1 MPDARRI
8 EPIEIEEEMQR
19 SFLDYAMSVIV
30 ARALPDVRDGL
41 KPVHRRIL
49 WGANEEGVRPPN
61 GRRKS
66 AYIVGSVLGK
76 YHPHGDTA
84 LYDAMVRLGQDFAS
98 RYPLI
103 DGQGNFGSA
112 DGDEAAAMRYCVT
125 GDTLVATPDGTLR
138 MDRIHPDARPNSDTD
153 IDLKVLDRL
162 GNPVRASK
170 LFHSGSHPTLR
181 VRTTSGYEI
190 TGTHNHPLLCLVGVA
205 GVPMLLW
212 KLLAELQPGDHVVLA
227 RRAAANCAATAGD
240 AGELPH
246 AEWQR
251 AVLAG
256 AMVSEGW
263 ASHHRAGFNNLD
275 KDYFELVVDAYDA
288 VVGGRRYVSNRVIRS
303 GSRIYELDVQQLA
316 ELRSSPLAEMIGLR
330 SESKRVPGFVWTAP
344 PAFKLAFLRSLFT
357 GDGSSSLLPR
367 KTIQVSYSTR
377 SPRLAAEAQQLLLE
391 FGVASRQ
398 SRNARGEIK
407 VVITNRHSARRFA
420 ANIGFMGAK
429 QAKLQR
435 ELAQVPLVS
444 RALSHDHIPFVAD
457 YIREECGSSGD
468 DAKWLRRHNI
478 DRVERWERDGD
489 EILRRITSEEVQRV
503 VEPLV
508 NAGYLYAKV
517 ESVTDTGVQPVYS
530 LRVDSDDHAFI
541 TNGFISHNT
550 EARLNPLAMELLRDI
565 DKETVDFQP
574 NYDNESQ
581 EPIVLPARFPN
592 LLANGSE
599 GIAVGM
605 ATKIPPHNLG
615 EVIDATVAM
624 IDNPELTSEDLLRWV
639 KGPDFPTGAQVMGT
653 SGIRDA
659 YTTGRGSIRVRS
671 KVRIEE
677 NNRGGQRLVVT
688 ELPYQV
694 SGDRLLMRI
703 RDLVREGRLTGIVD
717 IANENSREGT
727 RLVIECR
734 RDAVPQVVLN
744 QLYKHTQLQDS
755 FGVIT
760 LALVDGVPRVLNLA
774 EMLSHYIAHQVT
786 VVVRRTRYELRKAR
800 ERAHILEGLLIA
812 LDHLDEVINLI
823 RNAESA
829 DVARAQLMERYSL
842 SEVQATAILDMQL
855 RRLAALERR
864 KLQEEYAE
872 LQARIAELQA
882 ILDDPS
888 KVRGI
893 VKEELGE
900 IKRRFAD
907 PRRTEIRPDEGELSI
922 EDLIAA
928 EPVVVTVTRTGYVKR
943 VALGDY
949 RAQGRGGRG
958 VRGANLKEDDI
969 VQFLALTNTHHW
981 VLFFTNK
988 GRVYRVKVH
997 ELPEAAKNARG
1008 TYVANVP
1015 GATFQPDEKIAAV
1028 LDLDDYDDGK
1038 FLVLGTKNGMVKKTA
1053 LSEYDSPRVGLIA
1066 INLRGDDELIGVKLT
1081 SGEDDL
1087 LFVSRKGMAVRFS
1100 ESHVRPMGRQTSGVT
1115 AMRLRREDQVLA
1127 MEVVRPNAD
1136 LLVVTDAGYG
1146 KRTPLEQYARKGRGI
1161 QGVKTAELT
1170 EVRGFIAGAHVV
1182 QDEDDIF
1189 LITDAGQIIRTRVNE
1204 VRRAGR
1210 ATQGVRIMRL
1220 ARTSGRV
1227 AAVAPVVKDE
1237 E

>member
-49 WGANEEGVRPPN
+49 WGAHEEGVRPPN

-76 YHPHGDTA
+76 YHPHSDTA
-84 LYDAMVRLGQDFAS
+84 VYDAMVRLGQDFAS

-103 DGQGNFGSA
+103 DGQGNFGTA
-112 DGDEAAAMRYCVT
+112 GGEPAAMRY
-125 GDTLVATPDGTLR
+125 
-138 MDRIHPDARPNSDTD
+138 
-153 IDLKVLDRL
+153 
-162 GNPVRASK
+162 
-170 LFHSGSHPTLR
+170 
-181 VRTTSGYEI
+181 
-190 TGTHNHPLLCLVGVA
+190 
-205 GVPMLLW
+205 
-212 KLLAELQPGDHVVLA
+212 
-227 RRAAANCAATAGD
+227 
-240 AGELPH
+240 
-246 AEWQR
+246 
-251 AVLAG
+251 
-256 AMVSEGW
+256 
-263 ASHHRAGFNNLD
+263 
-275 KDYFELVVDAYDA
+275 
-288 VVGGRRYVSNRVIRS
+288 
-303 GSRIYELDVQQLA
+303 
-316 ELRSSPLAEMIGLR
+316 
-330 SESKRVPGFVWTAP
+330 
-344 PAFKLAFLRSLFT
+344 
-357 GDGSSSLLPR
+357 
-367 KTIQVSYSTR
+367 
-377 SPRLAAEAQQLLLE
+377 
-391 FGVASRQ
+391 
-398 SRNARGEIK
+398 
-407 VVITNRHSARRFA
+407 
-420 ANIGFMGAK
+420 
-429 QAKLQR
+429 
-435 ELAQVPLVS
+435 
-444 RALSHDHIPFVAD
+444 
-457 YIREECGSSGD
+457 
-468 DAKWLRRHNI
+468 
-478 DRVERWERDGD
+478 
-489 EILRRITSEEVQRV
+489 
-503 VEPLV
+503 
-508 NAGYLYAKV
+508 
-517 ESVTDTGVQPVYS
+517 
-530 LRVDSDDHAFI
+530 
-541 TNGFISHNT
+541 T
-550 EARLNPLAMELLRDI
+550 EARLGPLAMELLRDI
-565 DKETVDFQP
+565 DKETVDFAP

-581 EPIVLPARFPN
+581 EPVVLPARFPN

-615 EVIDATVAM
+615 ELIDATVAL
-624 IDNPELTSEDLLRWV
+624 IDNPELTSEELLRWV
-639 KGPDFPTGAQVMGT
+639 KGPDFPTGAQIMGT
-653 SGIRDA
+653 AAIREA
-659 YTTGRGSIRVRS
+659 YLTGRGAIRVRS

-694 SGDRLLMRI
+694 SGDRLLIRI
-703 RDLVREGRLTGIVD
+703 RDLVREGKLNGIVD
-717 IANENSREGT
+717 IANESNKEGT

-755 FGVIT
+755 FGVIM

-774 EMLSHYIAHQVT
+774 EVLSHYVAHQVT

-800 ERAHILEGLLIA
+800 ERAHILEGLLVA

-829 DVARAQLMERYSL
+829 DVARQQLMERFEL
-842 SEVQATAILDMQL
+842 SEAQATAILDMQL

-872 LQARIAELQA
+872 LQARIAEL
-882 ILDDPS
+882 
-888 KVRGI
+888 
-893 VKEELGE
+893 
-900 IKRRFAD
+900 
-907 PRRTEIRPDEGELSI
+907 RRTEIRPDEGELSI

-943 VALGDY
+943 VPLGDY
-949 RAQGRGGRG
+949 RAQNRGGRG

-969 VQFLALTNTHHW
+969 VQFLAITNTHHW

-997 ELPEAAKNARG
+997 ELPEAARNSRG

-1038 FLVLGTKNGMVKKTA
+1038 FLVLGTKDGMVKKTA
-1053 LSEYDSPRVGLIA
+1053 LAEYDSPRVGLAA

-1081 SGEDDL
+1081 TGEDDL
-1087 LFVSRKGMAVRFS
+1087 LFISRKAMAVRFS

-1115 AMRLRREDQVLA
+1115 AMRLRRGDQVLA
-1127 MEVVRPNAD
+1127 MEVVRANAD

-1146 KRTPLEQYARKGRGI
+1146 KRTPLEQYQRKGRGI

-1170 EVRGFIAGAHVV
+1170 EARGFLAGALVV
-1182 QDEDDIF
+1182 QDEDDVF
-1189 LITDAGQIIRTRVNE
+1189 LITESGQVIRTRVNE
-1204 VRRAGR
+1204 IRRASR

-1220 ARTSGRV
+1220 GASARV

>member
-1 MPDARRI
+1 
-8 EPIEIEEEMQR
+8 MQR

-76 YHPHGDTA
+76 YHPHSDTA
-84 LYDAMVRLGQDFAS
+84 VYDAMVRLGQDFAS

-103 DGQGNFGSA
+103 DGQGNFGTA
-112 DGDEAAAMRYCVT
+112 DGDEPAAMRYCVT
-125 GDTLVATPDGTLR
+125 GSTLVATTDGTLR
-138 MDRIHPDARPNSDTD
+138 IDQIHPDAQPNSDTD

-181 VRTTSGYEI
+181 LRTTSGYEI
-190 TGTHNHPLLCLVGVA
+190 TGTHNHPLLCLVSVA

-212 KLLAELQPGDHVVLA
+212 KLLAELRPGDHVVLA
-227 RRAAANCAATAGD
+227 RRAAANAASTAGGVGD
-240 AGELPH
+240 LPH
-246 AEWQR
+246 AERQR

-263 ASHHRAGFNNLD
+263 ASHHRAGFN
-275 KDYFELVVDAYDA
+275 
-288 VVGGRRYVSNRVIRS
+288 
-303 GSRIYELDVQQLA
+303 
-316 ELRSSPLAEMIGLR
+316 
-330 SESKRVPGFVWTAP
+330 
-344 PAFKLAFLRSLFT
+344 
-357 GDGSSSLLPR
+357 
-367 KTIQVSYSTR
+367 
-377 SPRLAAEAQQLLLE
+377 
-391 FGVASRQ
+391 
-398 SRNARGEIK
+398 
-407 VVITNRHSARRFA
+407 
-420 ANIGFMGAK
+420 MGAK

-457 YIREECGSSGD
+457 YIREECQSSGD

-489 EILRRITSEEVQRV
+489 EILRRITSEEVRRV

-517 ESVTDTGVQPVYS
+517 ESVTDVGVQPVYS

-541 TNGFISHNT
+541 TNGFVSHNT

-565 DKETVDFQP
+565 DKDTVDFAP

-581 EPIVLPARFPN
+581 EPVVLPARFPN

-615 EVIDATVAM
+615 EVIDATVAL
-624 IDNPELTSEDLLRWV
+624 IDNPELNSEELLRWV
-639 KGPDFPTGAQVMGT
+639 KGPDFPTGASIMGT
-653 SGIRDA
+653 AGLRDA

-677 NNRGGQRLVVT
+677 NNRGGQRIVVT

-694 SGDRLLMRI
+694 SGDRLLIRI
-703 RDLVREGRLTGIVD
+703 RDLVREGRLNGIVD
-717 IANENSREGT
+717 IANESNKEGT

-755 FGVIT
+755 FGVIM

-774 EMLSHYIAHQVT
+774 DMLSHYVAHQVT
-786 VVVRRTRYELRKAR
+786 VVVRRTRYELRKAK

-829 DVARAQLMERYSL
+829 DAARTQLMERYAL
-842 SEVQATAILDMQL
+842 TEVQATAILDMQL

-864 KLQEEYAE
+864 RLQEEYAE

-893 VKEELGE
+893 VKDELLE
-900 IKRRFAD
+900 VRRRFAD

-949 RAQGRGGRG
+949 RAQNRGGRG

-969 VQFLALTNTHHW
+969 VQFLAITNTHHW

-1038 FLVLGTKNGMVKKTA
+1038 FLVLGTKDGMVKKTS

-1081 SGEDDL
+1081 SGDDDL
-1087 LFVSRKGMAVRFS
+1087 LFISRKAMAVRFS
-1100 ESHVRPMGRQTSGVT
+1100 ENHVRPMGRQTSGVT

-1127 MEVVRPNAD
+1127 MEVVRSNAD
-1136 LLVVTDAGYG
+1136 LLVVTDTGYG
-1146 KRTPLEQYARKGRGI
+1146 KRTPLEQYQRKGRGI

-1170 EVRGFIAGAHVV
+1170 EARGFLAGALVV

>member
-76 YHPHGDTA
+76 YHPHSDSA
-84 LYDAMVRLGQDFAS
+84 VYDAMVRLGQDFAS

-103 DGQGNFGSA
+103 DGQGNFGTA
-112 DGDEAAAMRYCVT
+112 DGDEPAAMRYCVT
-125 GDTLVATPDGTLR
+125 GDTLVATPNGTLR
-138 MDRIHPDARPNSDTD
+138 MDQIHPDAQPNSDTD

-181 VRTTSGYEI
+181 LRTTSGYEI
-190 TGTHNHPLLCLVGVA
+190 TGTRNHPLLCLVSVA

-212 KLLAELQPGDHVVLA
+212 KLLAELGPGDHVVLA
-227 RRAAANCAATAGD
+227 RRTAANRASMAAGAED
-240 AGELPH
+240 LPH

-275 KDYFELVVDAYDA
+275 KDYFEMAVDADDA
-288 VVGGRRYVSNRVIRS
+288 VVGGRRYSSNRVIRS
-303 GSRIYELDVQQLA
+303 GS
-316 ELRSSPLAEMIGLR
+316 PLAEMIGVR
-330 SESKRVPGFVWTAP
+330 SERKRVPVFVWTAP
-344 PAFKLAFLRSLFT
+344 PAFKLAFLQSLFT
-357 GDGSSSLLPR
+357 GDGSSYLLPR
-367 KTIQVSYSTR
+367 KTIQISYSTR
-377 SPRLAAEAQQLLLE
+377 SPQLAAEVQQLLLE
-391 FGVASRQ
+391 FGVASKQ
-398 SRNARGEIK
+398 SRNVRGEIK

-457 YIREECGSSGD
+457 YIREECQNSGD

-478 DRVERWERDGD
+478 DRVERWERDGE
-489 EILRRITSEEVQRV
+489 EILGRITSEEVRRV

-508 NAGYLYAKV
+508 NAGYLYARV
-517 ESVTDTGVQPVYS
+517 ESVADAGVQPVYS

-541 TNGFISHNT
+541 TNGFVSHNT

-565 DKETVDFQP
+565 DKETVDFTP

-581 EPIVLPARFPN
+581 EPVVLPARFPN

-615 EVIDATVAM
+615 EVIDATVAL

-639 KGPDFPTGAQVMGT
+639 KGPDFPTGAQVMGMA
-653 SGIRDA
+653 GIRDA
-659 YTTGRGSIRVRS
+659 YTNGRGSIRVRS

-694 SGDRLLMRI
+694 SGDRLLIRI
-703 RDLVREGRLTGIVD
+703 RDLVREGKLNGIVD
-717 IANENSREGT
+717 IANESNKEGT

-755 FGVIT
+755 FGVIM

-774 EMLSHYIAHQVT
+774 EVLSHYIAHQVT

-829 DVARAQLMERYSL
+829 DAARGQLMERYQL
-842 SEVQATAILDMQL
+842 SEAQATAILDMQL

-872 LQARIAELQA
+872 LQTRIAELQA

-893 VKEELGE
+893 VKQELLD

-943 VALGDY
+943 VPLGDY

-969 VQFLALTNTHHW
+969 VQFLAITNTHHW

-997 ELPEAAKNARG
+997 ELPEATRNSRG

-1038 FLVLGTKNGMVKKTA
+1038 FLVLGTKDGMVKKTA
-1053 LSEYDSPRVGLIA
+1053 LAEYDSPRVGLAA

-1081 SGEDDL
+1081 TGDDDL
-1087 LFVSRKGMAVRFS
+1087 LFISRKGMAVRFS
-1100 ESHVRPMGRQTSGVT
+1100 EDHVRPMGRQTSGVT
-1115 AMRLRREDQVLA
+1115 AMRLRRGDQVLA
-1127 MEVVRPNAD
+1127 MEVVRPSAD
-1136 LLVVTDAGYG
+1136 LLVVTDAGFG

-1161 QGVKTAELT
+1161 QGVKTAEIT
-1170 EVRGFIAGAHVV
+1170 EARGYLAGALVV
-1182 QDEDDIF
+1182 QDEDDVF
-1189 LITDAGQIIRTRVNE
+1189 LITDAGQIIRTRANE

-1210 ATQGVRIMRL
+1210 ATQGVRVMRL
-1220 ARTSGRV
+1220 GATSARI
-1227 AAVAPVVKDE
+1227 AAIAPVVKDE

>member
-1 MPDARRI
+1 
-8 EPIEIEEEMQR
+8 MQR
-19 SFLDYAMSVIV
+19 SFLDYAMGVIV

-76 YHPHGDTA
+76 YHPHSDTA
-84 LYDAMVRLGQDFAS
+84 VYDAMVRLGQDFAS

-103 DGQGNFGSA
+103 DGQGNFGTA
-112 DGDEAAAMRYCVT
+112 DGDEPAAMRY
-125 GDTLVATPDGTLR
+125 
-138 MDRIHPDARPNSDTD
+138 
-153 IDLKVLDRL
+153 
-162 GNPVRASK
+162 
-170 LFHSGSHPTLR
+170 
-181 VRTTSGYEI
+181 
-190 TGTHNHPLLCLVGVA
+190 
-205 GVPMLLW
+205 
-212 KLLAELQPGDHVVLA
+212 
-227 RRAAANCAATAGD
+227 
-240 AGELPH
+240 
-246 AEWQR
+246 
-251 AVLAG
+251 
-256 AMVSEGW
+256 
-263 ASHHRAGFNNLD
+263 
-275 KDYFELVVDAYDA
+275 
-288 VVGGRRYVSNRVIRS
+288 
-303 GSRIYELDVQQLA
+303 
-316 ELRSSPLAEMIGLR
+316 
-330 SESKRVPGFVWTAP
+330 
-344 PAFKLAFLRSLFT
+344 
-357 GDGSSSLLPR
+357 
-367 KTIQVSYSTR
+367 
-377 SPRLAAEAQQLLLE
+377 
-391 FGVASRQ
+391 
-398 SRNARGEIK
+398 
-407 VVITNRHSARRFA
+407 
-420 ANIGFMGAK
+420 
-429 QAKLQR
+429 
-435 ELAQVPLVS
+435 
-444 RALSHDHIPFVAD
+444 
-457 YIREECGSSGD
+457 
-468 DAKWLRRHNI
+468 
-478 DRVERWERDGD
+478 
-489 EILRRITSEEVQRV
+489 
-503 VEPLV
+503 
-508 NAGYLYAKV
+508 
-517 ESVTDTGVQPVYS
+517 
-530 LRVDSDDHAFI
+530 
-541 TNGFISHNT
+541 T
-550 EARLNPLAMELLRDI
+550 EARLNALAMELLRDI
-565 DKETVDFQP
+565 DKDTVDFTP

-581 EPIVLPARFPN
+581 EPVVLPARFPN

-615 EVIDATVAM
+615 EVIDATVAL
-624 IDNPELTSEDLLRWV
+624 IDNPQLTSEDLLRWV
-639 KGPDFPTGAQVMGT
+639 KGPDFPTGASIMGT
-653 SGIRDA
+653 AGIRDA
-659 YTTGRGSIRVRS
+659 FLTGRGSIRVRS

-694 SGDRLLMRI
+694 SGDRLLIRI

-717 IANENSREGT
+717 IANETNKEGT

-755 FGVIT
+755 FGVIM

-774 EMLSHYIAHQVT
+774 DMLSHYIAHQVT
-786 VVVRRTRYELRKAR
+786 VVVRRTRYELRKA
-800 ERAHILEGLLIA
+800 
-812 LDHLDEVINLI
+812 
-823 RNAESA
+823 
-829 DVARAQLMERYSL
+829 
-842 SEVQATAILDMQL
+842 
-855 RRLAALERR
+855 
-864 KLQEEYAE
+864 KEEYAE
-872 LQARIAELQA
+872 LQAKIAELQA

-893 VKEELGE
+893 VKDELVE

-949 RAQGRGGRG
+949 RAQNRGGRG

-1053 LSEYDSPRVGLIA
+1053 LNEYDSPRVGLIA

-1081 SGEDDL
+1081 SGDDDL

-1127 MEVVRPNAD
+1127 MEVVRSDAD

-1146 KRTPLEQYARKGRGI
+1146 KRTPLEQYTRKGRGI

-1170 EVRGFIAGAHVV
+1170 EARGFIAGAHVV

-1189 LITDAGQIIRTRVNE
+1189 LITDTGQIIRTRVNE

>member
-76 YHPHGDTA
+76 YHPHSDTA
-84 LYDAMVRLGQDFAS
+84 VYDAMVRLGQDFAS

-103 DGQGNFGSA
+103 DGQGNFGTA
-112 DGDEAAAMRYCVT
+112 DGDEPAAMRYCVT
-125 GDTLVATPDGTLR
+125 GNTLVATTDGTLR
-138 MDRIHPDARPNSDTD
+138 IDQIHPDAQPNSDTD

-181 VRTTSGYEI
+181 LRTTSGYEI
-190 TGTHNHPLLCLVGVA
+190 TGTHNHPLLCLVSVA

-212 KLLAELQPGDHVVLA
+212 KLLAELRPGDHVVLA
-227 RRAAANCAATAGD
+227 RRAAAN
-240 AGELPH
+240 
-246 AEWQR
+246 
-251 AVLAG
+251 
-256 AMVSEGW
+256 
-263 ASHHRAGFNNLD
+263 
-275 KDYFELVVDAYDA
+275 
-288 VVGGRRYVSNRVIRS
+288 
-303 GSRIYELDVQQLA
+303 
-316 ELRSSPLAEMIGLR
+316 
-330 SESKRVPGFVWTAP
+330 
-344 PAFKLAFLRSLFT
+344 
-357 GDGSSSLLPR
+357 
-367 KTIQVSYSTR
+367 
-377 SPRLAAEAQQLLLE
+377 
-391 FGVASRQ
+391 
-398 SRNARGEIK
+398 
-407 VVITNRHSARRFA
+407 
-420 ANIGFMGAK
+420 GAK

-457 YIREECGSSGD
+457 YIREECQSSGD

-489 EILRRITSEEVQRV
+489 EILRRITSEEVRRV

-517 ESVTDTGVQPVYS
+517 ESVTDVGVQPVYS

-541 TNGFISHNT
+541 TNGFVSHNT
-550 EARLNPLAMELLRDI
+550 EARLNALAMELLRDI
-565 DKETVDFQP
+565 DKETVDFTP

-581 EPIVLPARFPN
+581 EPVVLPARFPN

-615 EVIDATVAM
+615 EVIDATVAL

-639 KGPDFPTGAQVMGT
+639 KGPDFPTGASIMGT
-653 SGIRDA
+653 AGIRDA
-659 YTTGRGSIRVRS
+659 FLTGRGSIRVRS

-694 SGDRLLMRI
+694 SGDRLLIRI
-703 RDLVREGRLTGIVD
+703 RDLVREGRLNGIVD
-717 IANENSREGT
+717 IANESNKEGT

-755 FGVIT
+755 FGVIM

-774 EMLSHYIAHQVT
+774 DMLSHYVAHQIT
-786 VVVRRTRYELRKAR
+786 VVVRRTRYELRKAK

-829 DVARAQLMERYSL
+829 DVARTQLMERYDL

-872 LQARIAELQA
+872 LQTRIAELQA

-893 VKEELGE
+893 VKEELLD

-949 RAQGRGGRG
+949 RAQNRGGRG

-997 ELPEAAKNARG
+997 ELPEAARNARG

-1038 FLVLGTKNGMVKKTA
+1038 FLVLGTRDGMVKKTA

-1127 MEVVRPNAD
+1127 MEVVRSNAD

-1146 KRTPLEQYARKGRGI
+1146 KRTPLEQYTRKGRGI

-1170 EVRGFIAGAHVV
+1170 EARGFIAGAHVV

-1189 LITDAGQIIRTRVNE
+1189 LITDTGQIIRTRVNE
-1204 VRRAGR
+1204 IRRAGR